1 MEAIVNALVLFA
13 APLLL
18 ALFPAWVLWY
28 RPKPR
33 GWRYPAM
40 IGIHAFVCL
49 VLLLLLNGLP
59 GFFPGNADVLAKL
72 HQLPG
77 GVAEVRQ
84 PFLLID
90 NSGNKQLVSDPNG
103 NAEDSTVLVVT
114 DRAKLARLLHRLAA
128 HQQAFAHV
136 VVDIAFTEASPNDS
150 ALREAVLD
158 LAEHE
163 KVLVARTVVDNVEP
177 LRFGVKVMADVTER
191 QQENIIAWHRS
202 ARDEG
207 HSLPYALYLRLH
219 QRAAE
224 RFTLGLWKEDGPD
237 GWRLAYNGFVP
248 TWAYLPK
255 PNTAEGDVA
264 LDELPMPIGHALDAG
279 WPRLLRRLEQLG
291 KANAGRKA
299 VIFIGEFPEAPNE
312 SSTDRHRTFLGES
325 TGSAMLIDL
334 YHEIENG
341 AHVVKGSSLI
351 GLFIALLLCTWYVF
365 ARAWPC
371 RSEAP
376 PTTFA
381 AVVAKRLWDDAKSLG
396 PSLFL
401 YGVAWVL
408 WHWTDQQMNLAPLLV
423 YFLVLMSVVEAVRRL
438 RQKGLPLKCP
448 PKKEAT

>member
-1 MEAIVNALVLFA
+1 MEGIVNALVLFA

-33 GWRYPAM
+33 GWRYPVM
-40 IGIHAFVCL
+40 VGLHAFVCL

-59 GFFPGNADVLAKL
+59 GFFPSNADVLAKL

-77 GVAEVRQ
+77 GVADVRQ

-90 NSGNKQLVSDPNG
+90 NSGNKQLVPDPNG

-114 DRAKLARLLHRLAA
+114 DRAKLARLLHRLAE
-128 HQQAFAHV
+128 HHEAFAQV

-163 KVLVARTVVDNVEP
+163 KVLVAQTVNDNVEP
-177 LRFGVKVMADVTER
+177 LRFGAKVMADVTEW
-191 QQENIIAWHRS
+191 QQENMIAWHRS
-202 ARDEG
+202 ARDAG
-207 HSLPYALYLRLH
+207 HSLPYSLYLRLH

-224 RFTLGLWKEDGPD
+224 RFTLGLWKEQGP
-237 GWRLAYNGFVP
+237 GGGRLAYNGFVP

-255 PNTAEGDVA
+255 ANNTEGDVT

-279 WPRLLRRLEQLG
+279 WPRLLRRLEQLS
-291 KANAGRKA
+291 KRNAGRKA
-299 VIFIGEFPEAPNE
+299 VIFIGEFPESPSE
-312 SSTDRHRTFLGES
+312 GSTDRHRTFLGES
-325 TGSAMLIDL
+325 TGSVMLIDL

-341 AHVVKGSSLI
+341 AHVVKGSSLTV
-351 GLFIALLLCTWYVF
+351 LFIALLLSTWYVF

-371 RSEAP
+371 KGEAP
-376 PTTFA
+376 PATFA
-381 AVVAKRLWDDAKSLG
+381 TVVAKHLWDAVKSLG
-396 PSLFL
+396 PALFL
-401 YGVAWVL
+401 IGVAWVQ
-408 WHWTDQQMNLAPLLV
+408 WNGTGQQMNLAPLLV
-423 YFLVLMSVVEAVRRL
+423 YFLALMSLVEAVRRV
-438 RQKGLPLKCP
+438 RQRGLPLKCP
-448 PKKEAT
+448 PRKKAA